1 MAEQQRP
8 TTTHEITYYLN
19 IENAKIIALFM
30 VTGFLMYHGVIHLKY
45 SNDTC
50 KWLLSDGRF
59 PGYNTW
65 QPYGCMMHKYTK
77 SDARMCMHYI
87 SYWGKRNHIAFLGDS
102 RIRQL
107 YYEFVNLLSNEP
119 VKNYKAH
126 TNLHF
131 KDDEIKVSADFLWHP
146 MVNTSMFYVY
156 KSWLMNEPL
165 NRPNQI
171 ITGSATWSIKLNNAS
186 EDALKNFQVNLTMIQ
201 PLFKNLKADKNTD
214 IIWMLQDPVDEN
226 RLGLNRSMITNRQID
241 QYNKVAIDLLDESQ
255 AKVWSSSRLV
265 AQGIRQPA
273 KNIPDDGLHISKPA
287 LQLDVQILLN
297 MYCND
302 HMNYNDG
309 TCCRSPEAAT
319 TVQIITSAFFL
330 VCFVSAIAL
339 FVYKRRLPRNG
350 IKPRTENGNK
360 NGAPKEPYEA
370 LYEVT
375 VSLAKL
381 GMIMGY
387 VYLCDRTNFF
397 MKENKYYTHV
407 NFFLPFAYVMILG
420 FFFTESTEQTV
431 VLHRDQTD
439 EWKGWMQ
446 LVILIYHLTGAS
458 KVLPIYMQIR
468 VLVSSYLFLT
478 GFGHFS
484 FFWKKGEYSLYRC
497 SMVLFRLNFLV
508 IVLCFVMNRPYQFYY
523 FVPLVSYWFLVVY
536 VTMAIW
542 PHVTAASTE
551 AGKVHY
557 FYMVAKFVI
566 LITLIALFYMSE
578 VFFDKVFLL
587 RPIKSLFVLQDDSIS
602 EWRFRWSLDRYS
614 VVYGMVFGFVY
625 ELAKKYKFIDDSNNE
640 NLFSRIFSSFVVF
653 LGLLGLGSYV
663 IFTFLCKNKV
673 ECNQFHSYLTIVPI
687 ISFILIR
694 NVPGWLR
701 TKYSSFFA
709 WFGKISLELFIS
721 QYHIW
726 LAADTHGV
734 LVLIPSYPVLNV
746 IITSFIFICISHE
759 ISKITGA
766 LTKHAIPSEWKAL
779 LRNFII
785 FCLILLPV
793 CISHGVL
800 SI

>member
-1 MAEQQRP
+1 
-8 TTTHEITYYLN
+8 
-19 IENAKIIALFM
+19 
-30 VTGFLMYHGVIHLKY
+30 
-45 SNDTC
+45 
-50 KWLLSDGRF
+50 
-59 PGYNTW
+59 
-65 QPYGCMMHKYTK
+65 
-77 SDARMCMHYI
+77 
-87 SYWGKRNHIAFLGDS
+87 
-102 RIRQL
+102 
-107 YYEFVNLLSNEP
+107 
-119 VKNYKAH
+119 
-126 TNLHF
+126 
-131 KDDEIKVSADFLWHP
+131 
-146 MVNTSMFYVY
+146 
-156 KSWLMNEPL
+156 
-165 NRPNQI
+165 
-171 ITGSATWSIKLNNAS
+171 
-186 EDALKNFQVNLTMIQ
+186 NLTMIQ

-273 KNIPDDGLHISKPA
+273 KNIADDGLHISKPA

-319 TVQIITSAFFL
+319 TVQIITAAFFL

-578 VFFDKVFLL
+578 
-587 RPIKSLFVLQDDSIS
+587 
-602 EWRFRWSLDRYS
+602 S

-687 ISFILIR
+687 VSFILIR